1 MFKRSIPVRRVIA
14 AKSSLTLLVL
24 LLGVAQK
31 LEAVTLENLYQA
43 EVLTDSQSDAQRR
56 IDASEGL
63 SQVLK
68 RVSGRSDI
76 LQNPTIVAALKTP
89 EQYYSEFSYARID
102 AAKDELAAESEVVP
116 DPQST
121 APPRLVMRIR
131 FASRLIAKVLRAADL
146 PVWGSNRPSVLSWM
160 AIDDESGRQVLGEA
174 NRSVFSKTL
183 NQAAQARGVP
193 LLLPLWDLED
203 NRGVSSSE
211 IWGRFLGR
219 IEAASQRYSP
229 DKILVFRAESEF
241 SGQWRGDWSLG
252 EGGQWRSG
260 TVYGESQAQLATALV
275 MVLAS
280 VLSEQY
286 AVTSTRSEV
295 RLTVEGITEI
305 QDYAEVSRY
314 LEGLTQVMSVQPVR
328 VLTDMIEFKLRSE
341 GEVQQIIDV
350 IALDRKLSLLRLDE
364 SSSTLWYRWAP

>member
-89 EQYYSEFSYARID
+89 EQYYSEFSYARVD

-131 FASRLIAKVLRAADL
+131 FASSLIAKVLRAADL

-160 AIDDESGRQVLGEA
+160 AIDDLC
-174 NRSVFSKTL
+174 
-183 NQAAQARGVP
+183 
-193 LLLPLWDLED
+193 
-203 NRGVSSSE
+203 
-211 IWGRFLGR
+211 
-219 IEAASQRYSP
+219 
-229 DKILVFRAESEF
+229 FRK
-241 SGQWRGDWSLG
+241 
-252 EGGQWRSG
+252 
-260 TVYGESQAQLATALV
+260 
-275 MVLAS
+275 
-280 VLSEQY
+280 
-286 AVTSTRSEV
+286 
-295 RLTVEGITEI
+295 
-305 QDYAEVSRY
+305 
-314 LEGLTQVMSVQPVR
+314 P
-328 VLTDMIEFKLRSE
+328 
-341 GEVQQIIDV
+341 
-350 IALDRKLSLLRLDE
+350 
-364 SSSTLWYRWAP
+364 